1 MKFPRAVALIA
12 AAITCAA
19 LTPARAQT
27 PALTAT
33 IGDFITPVAAN
44 ASSAQTDAGRTAT
57 RLIDGSGWAQSA
69 PGSGLYLHS
78 ANAMETGASMWNGEM
93 NSTLDF
99 DLGTTFF
106 VNGLYVWN
114 YNEGQGYNSRGVKE
128 FAISSSLDNQIFTPV
143 GDFTL
148 EMAPGDNDYRGQTL
162 AFKAPV
168 SARYFRFAIKSN
180 YRGGEQSGLSEVR
193 FADAKRVFVPQKIEP
208 WKATYPRPQH
218 PKLALGQ
225 ALAGAENIRYPA
237 DAGVIDVTKAPYD
250 AKGDGTTDDTAA
262 LQRALSENHD
272 KGAIIYFPNGVY
284 RISDTLFYSIDNPD
298 KARQTILQGQS
309 ERGAIIQ
316 LMDNA
321 PKFQSPRAT
330 RAMLNTGYAPAQ
342 RFGNEIRNLTF
353 DTGVGNAGATGV
365 QFIANNEGG
374 MSDVT
379 IVSGDG
385 QGVFGLDLGYTDEQ
399 GPCLIQNLRV
409 QGFDSG
415 VGLSFGVAS
424 AVLEHISVESQNKW
438 GVLNAGQPLTLR
450 DLQSK
455 NAVPALWAAG
465 GFTALI
471 EADLEGVG
479 AAKSA
484 PAILC
489 GSSLMARDVKTRGYA
504 QSLKSTLP
512 DRAGVEKA
520 SFDQW
525 LSKPIARLFPVTGV
539 GNGMSE
545 GLRLPAR
552 ETPASP
558 TEKDVSR
565 WVSVE
570 KFGAHPD
577 DGQDDAAGIQAAID
591 SGARTIYLPRG
602 GYDIG
607 KTIEL
612 RGAVASFFGCRAFLS
627 VMPSLVEA
635 KAPMFRV
642 AKVGA
647 PLLELNGIST
657 DFSSGEHSF
666 LENNSARTLILR
678 HLQINFQGAA
688 AYNGASD
695 AAQFGDVFIE
705 DVVGRYFRFANQRVW
720 ARQFNVEGPGTH
732 ISNRGGPMWILGYKT
747 EQQGTLLE
755 TLDGGQTEVLGG
767 LSYTV
772 GDKIDAPMFVIDGIS
787 RAAISIAEV
796 NFSGQP
802 FESIVQQTR
811 EGKVKVMLK
820 DDALWE
826 RVFTLF
832 SSG

>member
-1 MKFPRAVALIA
+1 MKSFRAPSFIAVAI
-12 AAITCAA
+12 ICTA
-19 LTPARAQT
+19 LNRAHAQT
-27 PALTAT
+27 PTITAT
-33 IGDFITPVAAN
+33 IGDFIAPVAAS
-44 ASSAQTDAGRTAT
+44 ASSAQTDAGRIAS
-57 RLIDGSGWAQSA
+57 RLIDGSGWAESA
-69 PGSGLYLHS
+69 PGSGVYLHTS
-78 ANAMETGASMWNGEM
+78 NASETGASMWNGEV
-93 NSTLDF
+93 NSTLNF
-99 DLGTTFF
+99 DLGRVFST
-106 VNGLYVWN
+106 NGLYLWN
-114 YNEGQGYNSRGVKE
+114 YNEGNGYNSRGVKE
-128 FAISSSLDNQIFTPV
+128 FAVSSSLDDKIFVPV

-148 EMAPGDNDYRGQTL
+148 EMAPGDNDYRGQTVKF
-162 AFKAPV
+162 AAPV

-193 FADAKRVFVPQKIEP
+193 FANAERAYVLQKPKP
-208 WKATYPRPQH
+208 WRATYPRPQH
-218 PKLALGQ
+218 PQLKLGQ
-225 ALAGAENIRYPA
+225 ALVGAENVRYPA
-237 DAGVIDVTKAPYD
+237 DAGLVDVTKAPYG
-250 AKGDGTTDDTAA
+250 AKGDGKTDDTAA

-284 RISDTLFYSIDNPD
+284 RISDTLFYSLDNPD

-309 ERGAIIQ
+309 ERGTIIQ
-316 LMDNA
+316 LIDNA

-330 RAMLNTGYAPAQ
+330 RALVNTGYAPAQ

-385 QGVFGLDLGYTDEQ
+385 QGFAGLDLGYTDEQ
-399 GPCLIQNLRV
+399 GPCLIQNVRV
-409 QGFDSG
+409 QGFDVG
-415 VGLSFGVAS
+415 VRLAFGVAS
-424 AVLEHISVESQNKW
+424 ATLEHISVESQNRW
-438 GVLNAGQPLTLR
+438 GVRNEGQPLALR
-450 DLQSK
+450 DLRST
-455 NAVPALWAAG
+455 NAVPALSAAG
-465 GFTALI
+465 GFTVLI
-471 EADLEGVG
+471 EAELEGTG
-479 AAKSA
+479 AAKNQ
-484 PAILC
+484 PAIWC
-489 GSSLMARDVKTRGYA
+489 ESNLMARDVKTSGYE

-525 LSKPIARLFPVTGV
+525 LSKPVARLFSGT
-539 GNGMSE
+539 SD
-545 GLRLPAR
+545 GLRLPIR

-558 TEKDVSR
+558 TESDISR

-577 DGQDDAAGIQAAID
+577 DGQDDSPGIQAAID

-607 KTIEL
+607 STVEL
-612 RGAVASFFGCRAFLS
+612 RGQVAALFGCRAFLS
-627 VMPSLVEA
+627 IRPSLTEA

-642 AKVGA
+642 APTGA

-657 DFSSGEHSF
+657 DYSSGDHF
-666 LENNSARTLILR
+666 FVENNSSRALILR
-678 HLQINFQGAA
+678 HMQINFQGAD
-688 AYNGASD
+688 AYHGASS

-705 DVVGRYFRFANQRVW
+705 DVVGRGFRFANQRVW
-720 ARQFNVEGPGTH
+720 ARQFNVEGQGTH
-732 ISNRGGPMWILGYKT
+732 ISNRGGPLWILGYKT
-747 EQQGTLLE
+747 EGMGTLLE
-755 TLDGGQTEVLGG
+755 TLDNGQTEVLGG

-772 GDKIDAPMFVIDGIS
+772 GDKLDAPMFVVDETS

-802 FESIVQQTR
+802 FESIVRQTR
-811 EGKVKVMLK
+811 DGKVKVMLK